1 MSKAAVRHEALLLL
15 LSTRGYASIDEL
27 SAHFDVTAQTVR
39 KDINA
44 LARAGKVLRFHGG
57 AGFPAGIGRQAGD
70 MRVGGRS
77 SDDLCRIAML
87 VASRIPTGASVCI
100 NSGPVQEAVARA
112 LLRRRK
118 LRIITNSLPI
128 AQICSDNS
136 ECEVWVAGGLMRPG
150 DGGVFGGGAEGFIR
164 DCRADYGI
172 LGIPCIDEEG
182 NLLDQ
187 DLPRAAIAKA
197 IIETSRFVFLA
208 VEPSAFG
215 GSAGARVAHLSAM
228 QSVFSS
234 APLDDHWKKLVDSAG
249 IPLHLV

>member
-1 MSKAAVRHEALLLL
+1 MTGV
-15 LSTRGYASIDEL
+15 
-27 SAHFDVTAQTVR
+27 QTC
-39 KDINA
+39 A
-44 LARAGKVLRFHGG
+44 
-57 AGFPAGIGRQAGD
+57 
-70 MRVGGRS
+70 
-77 SDDLCRIAML
+77 
-87 VASRIPTGASVCI
+87 
-100 NSGPVQEAVARA
+100 
-112 LLRRRK
+112 
-118 LRIITNSLPI
+118 LPI
-128 AQICSDNS
+128 YS